1 MVSALVLSLWENR
14 KRLHI
19 TDVVLNSNLID
30 YNFIGCTSET
40 ALLEFIKKYKVD
52 VIDIKTTFST
62 YNINVRDIESFSDEP
77 VYYEIN
83 LKGGKKICLL

>member
-14 KRLHI
+14 ERLHL

-30 YNFIGCTSET
+30 YNFIGCTNET
-40 ALLEFIKKYKVD
+40 ALLKFTEKYEVN
-52 VIDIKTTFST
+52 VIDIKTASRT
-62 YNINVRDIESFSDEP
+62 YHIDVRDIESFSDEP

>member
-14 KRLHI
+14 ERLHL
-19 TDVVLNSNLID
+19 TDVILNFNLID

-40 ALLEFIKKYKVD
+40 ALLKFMEKYKVD
-52 VIDIKTTFST
+52 VIDIKTASST
-62 YNINVRDIESFSDEP
+62 YHIDVRDIESFSDEP